1 MEKSFKILV
10 VDDDVDSLTVFTDLL
25 IESGYD
31 VVMATDGVAAL
42 HIAQTERPD
51 LALVDVRLPK
61 MDGYE
66 LCRRMKQVK
75 GLDVKII
82 MFTAYGD
89 AVNVA
94 KAKEVGAD
102 DFIAKTD
109 DFANMHGAMK
119 KLLGG
124 E

>member
-1 MEKSFKILV
+1 MADKKVLV
-10 VDDDVDSLTVFTDLL
+10 VDDDTDSLTVFTDLL
-25 IESGYD
+25 ISGYD
-31 VVMATDGVAAL
+31 VVVAADGVEAL
-42 HIAQTERPD
+42 HTAQTERPD

-109 DFANMHGAMK
+109 DFANMHRAMK